1 MSHKKETRLAQLSTK
16 KGLKLL
22 DKRKQSQLKSNKS
35 EDEKMTEIK
44 KKEPIDSKFKKM
56 KTLKLAFESS

>member
-35 EDEKMTEIK
+35 EDEKMQHFPFL
-44 KKEPIDSKFKKM
+44 KEF
-56 KTLKLAFESS
+56 